1 MAKLQDDQEY
11 DAAGQWEVLKH
22 NIEGYREFADAR
34 YEAAKR
40 AHLDAERERGL
51 KELEKF
57 LEVLEKMEQEDVEEP
72 LEETKPASSTSCPPP
87 PLPAQE
93 ARATRAAGR
102 TDADGPVRAGQS
114 PCGCRSADCDAMLSA
129 AAQRSAE
136 AGEVQKTLL
145 EAMRDVVVESQEEA
159 VEKAPSASPGDPPMK
174 LISVRTFEVE
184 YPEGVLLAAPAE
196 PKYTVVEVVL
206 DSGAGLHVISRK
218 MITGNDVEESELS
231 RMGAGFVAANGDRLD
246 NYGQVMLSI
255 LTPDASGAE
264 HEIRSKFEVTDVT
277 RPLWSVGLI
286 CDSGLLVNFSKES
299 ATVSSKEGK
308 VLCYFQRVNGL
319 YIAKVKIKNPK
330 HPDFRRPGK

>member
-1 MAKLQDDQEY
+1 MLEFEKESLET
-11 DAAGQWEVLKH
+11 WSEMIVEV
-22 NIEGYREFADAR
+22 
-34 YEAAKR
+34 EA
-40 AHLDAERERGL
+40 
-51 KELEKF
+51 F
-57 LEVLEKMEQEDVEEP
+57 LEALEKMEQDDVDEP

-93 ARATRAAGR
+93 ARATRAARR
-102 TDADGPVRAGQS
+102 TDADRQVRAGQS
-114 PCGCRSADCDAMLSA
+114 PCGCNSADCDAMLSA
-129 AAQRSAE
+129 AAQRSDE
-136 AGEVQKTLL
+136 AGEIQKTLL

-159 VEKAPSASPGDPPMK
+159 VEKAPSAPPGDPPMK